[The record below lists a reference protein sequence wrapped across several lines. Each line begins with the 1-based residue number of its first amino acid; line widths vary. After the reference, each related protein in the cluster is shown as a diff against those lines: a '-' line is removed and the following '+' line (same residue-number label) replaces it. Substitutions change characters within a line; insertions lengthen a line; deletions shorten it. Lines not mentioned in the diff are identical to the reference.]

1 MRILFFAACL
11 ASLAGSSW
19 AGTSTLPPGAV
30 LIGEGT
36 AKTAPARLAIDAADI
51 VGRVHRSDAQ
61 GAYARLAAID
71 DPLQFELTAARAI
84 EALQAQPA
92 GAVEAFLVLLE
103 GVPVRVFRRHEET
116 AADWFLP
123 VFDIPGRAAS
133 ARRVIA
139 RVQARDATLAVL
151 RRDGASALSK
161 SKSAQD
167 SQAVADAIELAGDAL
182 VADLSS
188 AALRGDVELSSAAWA
203 ALARRSSQGDVL
215 GAVLKKAEPVDVLP
229 LFEQL
234 PKRLPDD
241 VALAW
246 LREAG
251 GDPRY
256 ASAAVMAMGTLAAKS
271 DAALRELEKR
281 LDRPDTGASAAAA
294 LARVDRPDRLAQIDR
309 LVANTDSP
317 AALTNLAL
325 ALRLDGSDAALK
337 RLESLRSHPHLPAAA
352 KAELQ
357 P

>member
-1 MRILFFAACL
+1 MRILFLAACL

-19 AGTSTLPPGAV
+19 AGTAKLPPDAV
-30 LIGEGT
+30 LIGEDT

-51 VGRVHRSDAQ
+51 VGRVHRNDAQ

-84 EALQAQPA
+84 DALQAQPA
-92 GAVEAFLVLLE
+92 GAVDAFLALLE
-103 GVPVRVFRRHEET
+103 AAPVRVFRRHEET

-123 VFDIPGRAAS
+123 VFDIPVRAAS

-139 RVQARDATLAVL
+139 RVQARDATLADL
-151 RRDGASALSK
+151 RRDGVPALSTA
-161 SKSAQD
+161 KSAQD
-167 SQAVADAIELAGDAL
+167 SQAIADAIELADDAL

-203 ALARRSSQGDVL
+203 ALARRSSQAEVL
-215 GAVLKKAEPVDVLP
+215 VAVLKKAEPVDVLP
-229 LFEQL
+229 LFEHL

-246 LREAG
+246 LGEAS

-256 ASAAVMAMGTLAAKS
+256 ASAAVMAMGALAANS

-281 LDRPDTGASAAAA
+281 LDTPDTGASAAAA
-294 LARVDRPDRLAQIDR
+294 LAQLDRADRLARLDR
-309 LVANTDSP
+309 LIANADSP
-317 AALTNLAL
+317 VALTNLAL

-337 RLESLRSHPHLPAAA
+337 RLDSLRSHPRLPAAA